1 MARLFVAA
9 FWLAVGSAAAL
20 DLAALEP
27 KGHLSDFA
35 GQVDVETKAEIETYC
50 RLVKQGTG
58 AEIAIV
64 LLPTLDGEPI
74 EDVANSLY
82 RRWGIGSK
90 QKNEGVLFLLA
101 VRDRKTRLEVG
112 YGLEGV
118 FPDGFA
124 GGLLREVRP
133 LLRENKYG
141 PAMATV
147 ARTLGERIAREKGV
161 AIPTLLERRQG
172 RGSSNGDGIPLPV
185 IVLGVL
191 ILLFL
196 FSGGGGRRGGRRRYG
211 GGPVFLPFPMG
222 GGGDWGGSGGGGFG
236 GYDSSDSFG
245 GFGGGDSGGG
255 GASSDW

>member
-1 MARLFVAA
+1 VARLFIA
-9 FWLAVGSAAAL
+9 FWLAIASGAAL
-20 DLAALEP
+20 DLAALKP
-27 KGHLSDFA
+27 KGHLSDFS
-35 GQVDVETKAEIETYC
+35 GHVDVETRGEIETYC

-82 RRWGIGSK
+82 RRWGIGQK
-90 QKNEGVLFLLA
+90 GKNEGVLFLLA

-118 FPDGFA
+118 FPDGYA
-124 GGLLREVRP
+124 GGLLREIRP
-133 LLRENKYG
+133 LLRENQYG
-141 PAMATV
+141 PAMAKV
-147 ARTLGERIAREKGV
+147 ARTLGERIAKEKGV
-161 AIPTLLERRQG
+161 TIPALLERRPSRGPQG
-172 RGSSNGDGIPLPV
+172 DGGIPLPL
-185 IVLGVL
+185 IILGVV

-196 FSGGGGRRGGRRRYG
+196 LSGMGGGGRGGRRRRYG
-211 GGPVFLPFPMG
+211 GGPVFMPFPMG
-222 GGGDWGGSGGGGFG
+222 GGGSSGGGGFG

-255 GASSDW
+255 GASGDW